1 MPDNLPAVVRE
12 VDRKDLVETFVVHD
26 HGKRYEV
33 AANALAL
40 KAQQQM
46 TVGRLHALC
55 ERTIKVY
62 EDNPELVPS
71 PKELKIIAEAC
82 STVAEMGN
90 TAYGDSKTGGKY
102 GDALERLAV
111 GLMKGAVEAS
121 GGPRS
126 NSPDSR
132 MARLSS
138 VGKAKKAEA
147 KAIEA
152 KAAEVEVVEEF
163 EPAPQ

>member
-1 MPDNLPAVVRE
+1 MSDTPPAVIRE
-12 VDRKDLVETFVVHD
+12 VAKKDLVETFVVHD

-62 EDNPELVPS
+62 EDNPEMVPS

-121 GGPRS
+121 GRS
-126 NSPDSR
+126 NSAESR
-132 MARLSS
+132 MARLSNI
-138 VGKAKKAEA
+138 GKAKKVEA
-147 KAIEA
+147 A
-152 KAAEVEVVEEF
+152 KQGEVELVEED
-163 EPAPQ
+163 ESKP